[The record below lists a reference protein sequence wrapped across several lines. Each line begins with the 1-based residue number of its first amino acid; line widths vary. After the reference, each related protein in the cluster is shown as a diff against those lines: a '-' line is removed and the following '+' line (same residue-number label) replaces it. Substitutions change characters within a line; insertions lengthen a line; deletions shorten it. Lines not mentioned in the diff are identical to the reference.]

1 MLRRRFHFNTDYPT
15 RLLRGSAHILYH
27 IGVVVFSAAFALS
40 LPFTA
45 AFVARKVLF
54 YWSLVGD
61 DKIFLVSIEI
71 GSAVLLILL
80 LNHVRKS
87 WIDRRVSKM
96 AGAAGLVLVSPA
108 TGLFAR
114 RRIKKLKEKQGFAR
128 DAMVIA
134 ATGFRTFVNQQGEL
148 YQVLHNCREAKILLL
163 HPDSDGARVRARSIA
178 HDGAVED
185 FNRQIRMSI
194 GFLRELRS
202 THQNV
207 RLKLYQDVPF
217 LKMAILGDYLWVQ
230 HYHPGLEAHEM
241 PKYVFKHNQDR
252 GSLYVPFYQYFLS
265 RWHNADIPEYDFDSD
280 ELVHRDPSGKE
291 LRRAPFTASL
301 EKRLWND
308 ELSGEPVLQ
317 DLIAANL

>member
-1 MLRRRFHFNTDYPT
+1 MLKQPFHFNTGYPA
-15 RLLRGSAHILYH
+15 RLLKGSVHILYH
-27 IGVVVFSAAFALS
+27 VAVVIFSAAFAFS

-45 AFVARKVLF
+45 AFVARKVLS

-80 LNHVRKS
+80 LNHIRRS
-87 WIDRRVSKM
+87 WIDRRVSRM
-96 AGAAGLVLVSPA
+96 ARAAGLVLVSPSNSLLA
-108 TGLFAR
+108 Q
-114 RRIKKLKEKQGFAR
+114 RRIRRLKEKQGFAR

-134 ATGFRTFVNQQGEL
+134 ATGFRTFVNQKGEL
-148 YQVLHNCREAKILLL
+148 YQVIHNCREAKILLL
-163 HPDSDGARVRARSIA
+163 HPDSEGMRVRARSIA
-178 HDGAVED
+178 YDGAVED
-185 FNRQIRMSI
+185 FSRQIETSI
-194 GFLRELRS
+194 GFLKVLRS
-202 THQNV
+202 KHQNV

-230 HYHPGLEAHEM
+230 HYHPGLEAQEM

-252 GSLYVPFYQYFLS
+252 GSLYVPFYQYFLT

-291 LRRAPFTASL
+291 LRRAPFIASF
-301 EKRLWND
+301 ERLRGND
-308 ELSGEPVLQ
+308 DPSSEPVSREM
-317 DLIAANL
+317 IAASS

>member
-1 MLRRRFHFNTDYPT
+1 MLKQPFRFNTDYPA
-15 RLLRGSAHILYH
+15 RLLKGSAHILYH
-27 IGVVVFSAAFALS
+27 VAVVILSAAFAFS

-45 AFVARKVLF
+45 AFVARKVLS

-61 DKIFLVSIEI
+61 DKVFLVSIEI

-87 WIDRRVSKM
+87 WIDRRVSRM
-96 AGAAGLVLVSPA
+96 ARAAGLVLVSPP

-134 ATGFRTFVNQQGEL
+134 ATGFRTFVDRNGEL

-163 HPDSDGARVRARSIA
+163 HPDSEGMRVRARSIA
-178 HDGAVED
+178 HAGAVED
-185 FNRQIRMSI
+185 FSRQIGASI
-194 GFLRELRS
+194 GFLKELRS
-202 THQNV
+202 RRQNV

-230 HYHPGLEAHEM
+230 HYHPGLEAQEM

-265 RWHNADIPEYDFDSD
+265 RWHSADIPEYDFDSD

-291 LRRAPFTASL
+291 LKRTPFTASF
-301 EKRLWND
+301 ERLLAND
-308 ELSGEPVLQ
+308 ETCSEPVLQ
-317 DLIAANL
+317 DLIAAGP